1 MEEED
6 WVAGRE
12 QRQTSM
18 KAKAVVRGGGR
29 HIQGGRRNWAEGR
42 RSVLRGG
49 RSDQD
54 SRVRAEPAGAWVPPA
69 AAAPGKWPL
78 DWDLRARRVRAVE
91 VGGFGRLRPLPG
103 PGAGAGDPGAASAP
117 PTRAKPSL
125 RRGAARPGWEA
136 SRQRWRTLRRPE
148 GTGAVPP
155 GPPRRHHRAIGQLVP
170 AASSSCVYVR
180 ERRLWSRNQIAAAS
194 PGCPLAGSLPPA
206 HRPRGLVLPLKLPR
220 TQ

>member
-1 MEEED
+1 MF
-6 WVAGRE
+6 GGLSCLPR
-12 QRQTSM
+12 
-18 KAKAVVRGGGR
+18 RGGQSEIWPDLGVQRPVLFRGR
-29 HIQGGRRNWAEGR
+29 DPR
-42 RSVLRGG
+42 G
-49 RSDQD
+49 RSGP
-54 SRVRAEPAGAWVPPA
+54 RRAGLLRAAEPAGAWVPPA

-136 SRQRWRTLRRPE
+136 SRQRWRALRRPE

-155 GPPRRHHRAIGQLVP
+155 GPPRRHHRAIGRLVP
-170 AASSSCVYVR
+170 AASSSCVCVR